1 MTATMTAHGVGWRSC
16 ALGFRLDRE
25 RESQMDNQAVVTAQH
40 RQEEDSH
47 PLHHNACPGAGVGRA
62 APHVGRGQGKP
73 YGAAPCIAGMPGGPV
88 MHMRVL
94 ARGRVITGIG
104 LWASMTRSVRVDLMR
119 LR

>member
-94 ARGRVITGIG
+94 ARGRVITGNG
-104 LWASMTRSVRVDLMR
+104 LWASMTRSLRVDLMR